1 MPSGPRTAWH
11 AYRLSEAA
19 EWPRARCHVA
29 VGSADTCRISAQITR
44 SDSPCPPGAPV
55 VAPGEVIIGEVAG
68 HPTSGVAAGMFV
80 PDAADPAARTFR
92 VTATR

>member
-44 SDSPCPPGAPV
+44 SDSPCPPGVPV
-55 VAPGEVIIGEVAG
+55 VAPGEVITREVVDYL
-68 HPTSGVAAGMFV
+68 TSGVAAGMLI
-80 PDAADPAARTFR
+80 PDAADPTARTFR